1 MVLLAL
7 LGGAIV
13 VAWGA
18 WFVLARVALYETS
31 QTARLE
37 VEESP
42 YDLDA
47 PVTGLV
53 LRTHLALDQKVEAG
67 DLVIEFD
74 SGELRAEKG
83 AEESRLAA
91 IGPQIQALERE
102 LVSEHEAMRSEGIAV
117 SYSLDEA
124 MARQRAM
131 QSMAELKEAERRQVT
146 ALRKAEVI
154 AEVDHQRSQAD
165 AEQKFAEAQA
175 ARAQV
180 DRLGKE
186 GRTKRSDRRARAA
199 RLEADI
205 AALVSEQVQSQGRI
219 AVLDERIALHKVRAP
234 VRGHIAHFLPLKPGS
249 VVAAGTRLCTII
261 PGGRLHVVAFFPVAT
276 SGGRLVS
283 GQSARIRLFAFPW
296 TKYGVLQ
303 ASVERVGQEPRNGLI
318 RVEMRL
324 SSMHKTAIPIQHGLT
339 GSAEVEVERV
349 SPLAL
354 VLDAAG
360 RYMLAPTPAINP
372 DAVTTTATP

>member
-13 VAWGA
+13 VAWGG
-18 WFVLARVALYETS
+18 WFVLARVGLYETS

-47 PVTGLV
+47 PVTGRL

-67 DLVIEFD
+67 EILIEFD
-74 SGELRAEKG
+74 SAELRAEKV

-91 IGPQIQALERE
+91 ISPQIEALERE
-102 LVSEHEAMRSEGIAV
+102 LASENEAMRNEGIAV
-117 SYSLDEA
+117 SSSLDEA
-124 MARQRAM
+124 KARQRAM
-131 QSMAELKEAERRQVT
+131 NAIAELKEAESRQVT
-146 ALRKAEVI
+146 ALRKAQI
-154 AEVDHQRSQAD
+154 MAEVDRQRSQAD
-165 AEQKFAEAQA
+165 AEQKFAEAEA
-175 ARAQV
+175 ASAQV

-205 AALVSEQVQSQGRI
+205 AALVSERVQCQGRI
-219 AVLDERIALHKVRAP
+219 GVLEERIALHLVRAP
-234 VRGHIAHFLPLKPGS
+234 VRGHIAHFLPLQPGS
-249 VVAAGTRLCTII
+249 VVAAGTRLCTVI
-261 PGGRLHVVAFFPVAT
+261 PGGRLRVVAFFQVAT
-276 SGGRLVS
+276 AGGRLVS
-283 GQSARIRLFAFPW
+283 GQPARIRLFAFPW
-296 TKYGVLQ
+296 TKYGVLE
-303 ASVERVGQEPRNGLI
+303 AWVERVGQEPRNGLI

-324 SSMHKTAIPIQHGLT
+324 SSQQKTSIPIQHGLT

-349 SPLAL
+349 SPIAL

-360 RYMLAPTPAINP
+360 RYMLAPTAPIDP
-372 DAVTTTATP
+372 EAVSTTTP